1 MAQYKYILP
10 SGAEFQVDVPNG
22 TTQAQ
27 ADAIFYGQVAAGTF
41 VDYEPG
47 DTLTSAEIALTNFGL
62 SRLERG
68 TAGVDDKTLLA
79 ITSGL
84 AVVVDLPT
92 TVSTAVVESPVDTAS
107 YIQVTSNP
115 EQGLLDQGP
124 NDIGSLSRPEVQ
136 AVMSALTVQAYNV
149 LSMLGVGKYG
159 FNGPQLIRVGY
170 IKSIYETDFAVDP
183 NTQANPPDFITLMNS
198 PSVWTGL
205 DGVIAV
211 DDILNNES
219 LQNTIQERLMN
230 QSYNTLV
237 SSGLITPPIPT
248 TTTPVVAEGQVY
260 DTTGMYTANPVR
272 LLTDSP
278 TASVSG
284 TVVGNTSPEITR
296 LGTTA
301 TAIAQQGQGSLS
313 SGAVNFS
320 GGQIAGLAA
329 GLGLA
334 AAATRALL
342 SSRVTGDIGALVAN
356 ASKFGPALT
365 SAWAKSSDLLGKIG
379 SADYAALAKDG
390 ITKIGGAA
398 TGALKNLAGG
408 AEAQLKAAIAGPTGA
423 AMAALGK
430 ASQLATSTG
439 EQMAGLVSRI
449 EKAPAFLNTVDRK
462 TVDAAVTRVIGSPK
476 ISSPIYEIPSVASLG
491 TAADIDQAKSILA
504 QAGASAQELGN
515 QAVAVV
521 GSGSGQNFF
530 T

>member
-1 MAQYKYILP
+1 MAQYKYTLP

-84 AVVVDLPT
+84 AVVVDLPS
-92 TVSTAVVESPVDTAS
+92 TVGAAVVATPVDTAS

-115 EQGLLDQGP
+115 DQGLLDQGP

-170 IKSIYETDFAVDP
+170 IKSVYETDFAVDP
-183 NTQANPPDFITLMNS
+183 STQANPPDFITLMNS
-198 PSVWTGL
+198 PTVWTGL
-205 DGVIAV
+205 DGVITV

-219 LQNTIQERLMN
+219 LQNSIQERLMN

-237 SSGLITPPIPT
+237 SSGLITPPIAT
-248 TTTPVVAEGQVY
+248 TTTPVAAVGQVY
-260 DTTGMYTANPVR
+260 DTTGQMVSTPAVA
-272 LLTDSP
+272 LLTASP
-278 TASVSG
+278 IASVADSS

-301 TAIAQQGQGSLS
+301 TAVAQQGQGSLS

-334 AAATRALL
+334 AAART
-342 SSRVTGDIGALVAN
+342 
-356 ASKFGPALT
+356 LT
-365 SAWAKSSDLLGKIG
+365 VIPRHRRYWR
-379 SADYAALAKDG
+379 
-390 ITKIGGAA
+390 TC
-398 TGALKNLAGG
+398 
-408 AEAQLKAAIAGPTGA
+408 
-423 AMAALGK
+423 
-430 ASQLATSTG
+430 SQC
-439 EQMAGLVSRI
+439 
-449 EKAPAFLNTVDRK
+449 
-462 TVDAAVTRVIGSPK
+462 
-476 ISSPIYEIPSVASLG
+476 
-491 TAADIDQAKSILA
+491 
-504 QAGASAQELGN
+504 
-515 QAVAVV
+515 
-521 GSGSGQNFF
+521 
-530 T
+530 